1 MRVVRYLKGCPGLGI
16 KIVANKDAQ
25 LECYVDADWGTCP
38 DTRRSVTGYV
48 VKFGGSPISWKSK
61 KQNTISKSST
71 EAEYRALSSVVLE
84 IVWVKRLLEDL
95 GFTNLKLVQL
105 FCDIP
110 FIICTP
116 LRRRNKD
123 KWVCE
128 VRVPNGNTRIW
139 LGTYSTVE
147 MAARAHDVAALALRG
162 KSACLNFADSAWRLP
177 LPESTNAAEIRRVAA
192 LAAEEFG
199 RSGDDFE
206 VCSLSSTTADE
217 EVIGDAPNVQDYCE
231 EDEATYIYQNPAV
244 STRLDELRHLI
255 VSMAEEPLRSPPPL
269 RPYGWSWDDVEADTE
284 VSLWQY

>member
-1 MRVVRYLKGCPGLGI
+1 MEFLREDKFDVSSSSSSSSCSWLEVSSLSREPKLLLASERPKKRAGRRVFK
-16 KIVANKDAQ
+16 
-25 LECYVDADWGTCP
+25 E
-38 DTRRSVTGYV
+38 TRHPV
-48 VKFGGSPISWKSK
+48 
-61 KQNTISKSST
+61 
-71 EAEYRALSSVVLE
+71 YRGV
-84 IVWVKRLLEDL
+84 
-95 GFTNLKLVQL
+95 
-105 FCDIP
+105 
-110 FIICTP
+110 
-116 LRRRNKD
+116 RRRNKD

-206 VCSLSSTTADE
+206 VCSLSSTTAEE

-244 STRLDELRHLI
+244 STKFDELRHLI
-255 VSMAEEPLRSPPPL
+255 VSMAEEPLRSPPSV